1 MRRADLPR
9 IIPKLAVQKRPPA
22 VSAQSESHKIALL
35 PRLMCLLDPYDYRQT
50 HLSAQ
55 LARTAVMSNNQAR
68 EPVYVGIDVG
78 GTNIKAGIVTHS
90 GRTLGKASFP
100 TGAEQ
105 GIEHGLA
112 VIYQTVETALTQ
124 ADLALNGI
132 QSIGLATPGTMD
144 IPGGWLLEPPNLPGW
159 WNFPIR
165 DTVGKHFDKPTVLQN
180 DANAAAYGEYWIG
193 AAKDAHSLVFWT
205 LGTGIGCGIIVDHMI
220 IEGEHSHGSECGH
233 IIIDMDS
240 PRKSPAE
247 QFGTLEAFCGAKAVV
262 HRCEE
267 ALASGRASLLNKKI
281 ADGAELTPLLIAWAA
296 EEGDLVADEIVME
309 TARYL
314 GVGTTTLMHTINPSM
329 FLFGGAMTF
338 GRNETPLGRRFL
350 QGVKDEVK
358 CRAFHVPYEKTIIDF
373 ATLGGDAGY
382 IGAAGCARLKFG
394 PK

>member
-1 MRRADLPR
+1 M
-9 IIPKLAVQKRPPA
+9 
-22 VSAQSESHKIALL
+22 
-35 PRLMCLLDPYDYRQT
+35 T
-50 HLSAQ
+50 
-55 LARTAVMSNNQAR
+55 R
-68 EPVYVGIDVG
+68 EPIYVGIDVG

-90 GRTLGKASFP
+90 GKSLAKTSLP
-100 TGAEQ
+100 TEAER
-105 GIEHGLA
+105 GIQHGLT
-112 VIYQTVETALTQ
+112 VIYRTVEMAVASAGLTPGDVH
-124 ADLALNGI
+124 A
-132 QSIGLATPGTMD
+132 IGLATPGTMD

-165 DTVGKHFDKPTVLQN
+165 DTVGEHFQKPTLLQN
-180 DANAAAYGEYWIG
+180 DANAAAYGEFWVG
-193 AAKDAHSLVFWT
+193 AARDAHSLVFWT

-240 PRKSPAE
+240 HRLSPAG
-247 QFGTLEAFCGAKAVV
+247 QYGTLEAFCGAKAVV
-262 HRCEE
+262 TRCKE
-267 ALASGRASLLNKKI
+267 ALASGRQSVLTDRLAK
-281 ADGAELTPLLIAWAA
+281 GVELTPLLIGQAA
-296 EEGDLVADEIVME
+296 GEGDQVADDVVME

-350 QGVKDEVK
+350 QAIKDEVK
-358 CRAFHVPYEKTIIDF
+358 KRAFHVPFERTVIDF